1 MRLDVRLIV
10 SGSTGRT
17 VLLDPA
23 GSLPRFATEG
33 DQDEAAIVAV
43 DRLLREEWRFPVPV
57 LETHPQWHGVPEGE
71 PIPVLIMTERA
82 PDSWT
87 PPAGLV
93 FGPLPGNVDGLPAS
107 LRPRAREWLAEL
119 RSDALPP
126 PLRPRWARPGWSA
139 RATAWMRTAAAA
151 AGRPLVDEPRPFYL
165 RGISALLRAPTATGD
180 LFLKAVFPP
189 FHAEPILTQLLAG
202 RFPSHLPTVLAIEPD
217 EGWLVVGDIA
227 ATLISELPKGDR
239 ANALAIGARALV
251 EIQSVLA
258 GRPGDLAILSAA
270 GAPHRPLGGLAAAFA
285 TSVGSDALATPDDP
299 WDVARLECA
308 TAAVEQAIPRVE
320 ALGLPETVVHGD
332 FHSGNAALVDGRAVI
347 IDWSDAALGDPA
359 VDLVTW
365 ISWSRGDIGEIEPA
379 VDAWIRAWSVVID
392 PSALRDRLDDILV
405 VGAAYQVVSYDGIVR
420 ALEPATRYTMAGGAG
435 HFLKEIEAVIE
446 RSG

>member
-1 MRLDVRLIV
+1 
-10 SGSTGRT
+10 

-87 PPAGLV
+87 PPVGLV
-93 FGPLPGNVDGLPAS
+93 FGPLPGNG
-107 LRPRAREWLAEL
+107 
-119 RSDALPP
+119 
-126 PLRPRWARPGWSA
+126 G
-139 RATAWMRTAAAA
+139 
-151 AGRPLVDEPRPFYL
+151 
-165 RGISALLRAPTATGD
+165 

-239 ANALAIGARALV
+239 ANALAIGARPLV

-270 GAPHRPLGGLAAAFA
+270 
-285 TSVGSDALATPDDP
+285 
-299 WDVARLECA
+299 
-308 TAAVEQAIPRVE
+308 
-320 ALGLPETVVHGD
+320 
-332 FHSGNAALVDGRAVI
+332 
-347 IDWSDAALGDPA
+347 
-359 VDLVTW
+359 
-365 ISWSRGDIGEIEPA
+365 
-379 VDAWIRAWSVVID
+379 
-392 PSALRDRLDDILV
+392 
-405 VGAAYQVVSYDGIVR
+405 
-420 ALEPATRYTMAGGAG
+420 
-435 HFLKEIEAVIE
+435 
-446 RSG
+446 